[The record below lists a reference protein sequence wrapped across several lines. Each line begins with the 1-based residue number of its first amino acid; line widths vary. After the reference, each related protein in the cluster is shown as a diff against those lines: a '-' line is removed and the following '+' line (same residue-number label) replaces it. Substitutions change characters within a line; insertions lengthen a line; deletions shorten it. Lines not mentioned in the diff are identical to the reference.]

1 MNHRETI
8 TSLTVYTYANS
19 LESQSAHS
27 GTPRIIIIIII
38 IIRRARASSRTRQCS
53 KHRARARYAYLV
65 NVIARGTSSEDDAVL
80 RLEGRKEE
88 KRKRAR
94 AFWIDLD
101 LIRFDSNARD
111 DGGSETLVDG
121 RCERG

>member
-1 MNHRETI
+1 MFET
-8 TSLTVYTYANS
+8 SRA
-19 LESQSAHS
+19 
-27 GTPRIIIIIII
+27 
-38 IIRRARASSRTRQCS
+38 RRA
-53 KHRARARYAYLV
+53 YLA
-65 NVIARGTSSEDDAVL
+65 NVTARGTSSEDDAVL